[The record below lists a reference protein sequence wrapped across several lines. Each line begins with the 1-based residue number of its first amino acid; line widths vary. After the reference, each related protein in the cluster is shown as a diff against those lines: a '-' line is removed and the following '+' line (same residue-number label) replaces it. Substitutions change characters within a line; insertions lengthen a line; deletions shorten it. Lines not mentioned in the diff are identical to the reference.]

1 MNNEAER
8 RVLQLRISQKFE
20 MLRDRYRRPDNTRW
34 NGQQLQD
41 ATGGVVTRSYVSM
54 MRKGKIEN
62 PGFDKL
68 RAIAKAM
75 GFPPELWFEDMESLR
90 AEAPAVRDEEHQ
102 SIAERVNYLFELV
115 RNERT
120 GEPYTNAAVARMS
133 LGDLKE
139 DEVEGIRTGRIGN
152 PTIAQILAL
161 SEVFGVDPSYF
172 LDKTRKPPL
181 LDKEALEALS
191 DQKSRLLLHKS
202 LNLSDGEKDML
213 IDMIEHLGNLR
224 DANEIT

>member
-1 MNNEAER
+1 M
-8 RVLQLRISQKFE
+8 QLRISQKFE
-20 MLRDRYRRPDNTRW
+20 MLRDRFRRPDNTLW

-54 MRKGKIEN
+54 MRKGRIEN

-75 GFPPELWFEDMESLR
+75 GFPPELWFEEVDNPANAAPELR
-90 AEAPAVRDEEHQ
+90 GEEHQ
-102 SIAERVNYLFELV
+102 SIAGRVNHLFDTI

-120 GEPYTNAAVARMS
+120 GEPYTSAAVARMS

-139 DEVEGIRTGRIGN
+139 DEVEGIRTGRIGD
-152 PTIAQILAL
+152 PTIVQILAL

-172 LDKTRKPPL
+172 LNRARKPPL
-181 LDKEALEALS
+181 LDREALDALG
-191 DQKSRLLLHKS
+191 DQRSRLLLHKS
-202 LNLSDGEKDML
+202 LDLSDREKDML

-224 DANEIT
+224 DANENAQRLPGGDR

>member
-1 MNNEAER
+1 
-8 RVLQLRISQKFE
+8 VQLRISQKFE
-20 MLRDRYRRPDNTRW
+20 VLRDRFRRPDNTRW

-54 MRKGKIEN
+54 MSKGRIEN

-75 GFPPELWFEDMESLR
+75 GFPPELWFEDVEKPGT
-90 AEAPAVRDEEHQ
+90 AAPAVRGEEHQ
-102 SIAERVNYLFELV
+102 SIAERVNHLFDTI

-120 GEPYTNAAVARMS
+120 GEPYTSAAVARMS

-139 DEVEGIRTGRIGN
+139 DEVEGIRTGRIGD
-152 PTIAQILAL
+152 PTIVQILAL

-172 LDKTRKPPL
+172 LDRSRKPPL
-181 LDKEALEALS
+181 LDREALEALG
-191 DQKSRLLLHKS
+191 DQRSRLLLHKS
-202 LNLSDGEKDML
+202 LDLSDREKDML

-224 DANEIT
+224 DANETAQRLPGGDR